1 MPLGDAL
8 ARCGNTDRP
17 RAEGKIVARESYSA
31 MKLQAMVSTIPPVY
45 PLGAGSFNLVH
56 L

>member
-1 MPLGDAL
+1 MLWLGVEIRIAL
-8 ARCGNTDRP
+8 
-17 RAEGKIVARESYSA
+17 RAEGKIIARESYSA